1 VRRQRRPGAP
11 DALSVAVRAGS
22 RLLTREGTGW
32 GPPPSP
38 SRTLPRWYAAS
49 KARRLPT
56 RVFAAFAAVG
66 VAVGAGCDAG
76 KTILIGHEDPVA
88 RCLLPPTAPP
98 AGTPAFYKKYLD
110 AYGIPVQSSA
120 AVSDT
125 VLASACLIAVNM
137 VRFRADVREE
147 MIQERQRVAVLGLDE
162 VTTDVPEYA
171 NLYTMFPGP
180 EWDALR
186 GVGATIAI
194 PVSSVGQENLLC
206 LTNDPYAGEQ
216 VLVQTFATAV
226 LLALERVDGST
237 FGSRVT
243 AAYDAAMRAGLWQNT
258 YAMEN
263 RIEYYAVG
271 VQAWFDAKPDVSP
284 PDGIHNDINTRAEL
298 IQYDP
303 ILAGLVAESM
313 PDDDWRPTCPATP

>member
-1 VRRQRRPGAP
+1 MRP
-11 DALSVAVRAGS
+11 GS
-22 RLLTREGTGW
+22 RLV
-32 GPPPSP
+32 
-38 SRTLPRWYAAS
+38 AAL
-49 KARRLPT
+49 AT
-56 RVFAAFAAVG
+56 VG
-66 VAVGAGCDAG
+66 VAAAAGCDAG
-76 KTILIGHEDPVA
+76 KTKLIGSDDPVA
-88 RCLLPPTAPP
+88 HCLRAPTAPP

-110 AYGIPVQSSA
+110 AYGIPVQASA

-125 VLASACLIAVNM
+125 ALASACLIAVNM
-137 VRFRADVREE
+137 VRFRADVRAKL
-147 MIQERQRVAVLGLDE
+147 IQQRQRVAVLGLTE

-171 NLYTMFPGP
+171 NLYAMFPGD
-180 EWDALR
+180 WDALR

-194 PVSSVGQENLLC
+194 PVSSVGEENLLC
-206 LTNDPYAGEQ
+206 QTNDPYAGER

-226 LLALERVDGST
+226 LLALERLDGST

-284 PDGIHNDINTRAEL
+284 PDGVHNDINTRAEL
-298 IQYDP
+298 IAYDP
-303 ILAGLVAESM
+303 VLAQLVAESM

>member
-1 VRRQRRPGAP
+1 MR
-11 DALSVAVRAGS
+11 SGS
-22 RLLTREGTGW
+22 RLV
-32 GPPPSP
+32 
-38 SRTLPRWYAAS
+38 AA
-49 KARRLPT
+49 L
-56 RVFAAFAAVG
+56 AAVG
-66 VAVGAGCDAG
+66 VAAAVGCDAG
-76 KTILIGHEDPVA
+76 KMKLIGHDDPVA

-98 AGTPAFYKKYLD
+98 AGTPAFYQKYLD
-110 AYGIPVQSSA
+110 GYGIPVQASA

-125 VLASACLIAVNM
+125 ALASACLIAVNL
-137 VRFRADVREE
+137 VRARADVREE
-147 MIQERQRVAVLGLDE
+147 MIRERQRVAVLGVDE
-162 VTTDVPEYA
+162 VTTDIPEYA
-171 NLYTMFPGP
+171 NLYSMFPGD
-180 EWDALR
+180 WDALR

-194 PVSSVGQENLLC
+194 PVASAGEENLLC

-243 AAYDAAMRAGLWQNT
+243 AAYEAARSAGLWQNT

-271 VQAWFDAKPDVSP
+271 VQVWFDARPNVSP
-284 PDGIHNDINTRAEL
+284 PDGNNNEINTRAEL

-303 ILAGLVAESM
+303 LLAGLVAESM